1 MPANCVH
8 SYGNQI
14 SPIARGTINV
24 VGTLTLPTSG
34 VTTFNLGPTTYNQ
47 AGIYTLY
54 TFATLAGGT
63 VSSNFAVDGSALV
76 RLGLTAGTA
85 YQDGNNIKV
94 VIS

>member
-8 SYGNQI
+8 AYGNQI
-14 SPIARGTINV
+14 VPITRGTINV

-54 TFATLAGGT
+54 TFTALDGGT
-63 VSSNFAVDGSALV
+63 VASNFEVNGLALV
-76 RLGLTAGTA
+76 GLTARTP
-85 YQDGNNIKV
+85 YQEGNSIKV